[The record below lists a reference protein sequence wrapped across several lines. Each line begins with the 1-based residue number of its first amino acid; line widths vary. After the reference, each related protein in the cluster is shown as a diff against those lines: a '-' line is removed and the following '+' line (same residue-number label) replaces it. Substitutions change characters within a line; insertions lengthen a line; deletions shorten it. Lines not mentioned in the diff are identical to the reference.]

1 MEEMK
6 ATIPKAERSWKN
18 IMTSP
23 QPYQPT
29 DAEVLLAE
37 LFTGLFWDMV
47 KQEEKV
53 IEKAVA

>member
-1 MEEMK
+1 
-6 ATIPKAERSWKN
+6 
-18 IMTSP
+18 MTTP

-29 DAEVLLAE
+29 DAEMLLAE

-53 IEKAVA
+53 NEKAVA

>member
-1 MEEMK
+1 
-6 ATIPKAERSWKN
+6 
-18 IMTSP
+18 MTSP

-37 LFTGLFWDMV
+37 LFTGLFWGMV